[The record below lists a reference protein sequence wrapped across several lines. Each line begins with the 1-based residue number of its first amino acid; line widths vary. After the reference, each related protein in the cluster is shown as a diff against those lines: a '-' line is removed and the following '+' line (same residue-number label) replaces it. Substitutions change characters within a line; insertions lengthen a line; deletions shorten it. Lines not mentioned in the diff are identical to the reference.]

1 LPNDVGF
8 SREVRYSAALMRYLN
23 SRIQSCYCAPMIW
36 VFAPKNRETEVAA
49 RSDAA
54 LIKGLIR
61 GPEKSALL
69 ALVWR
74 RHSPSGT

>member
-1 LPNDVGF
+1 MMLGLAAKCGN
-8 SREVRYSAALMRYLN
+8 SAALMRYLN

-61 GPEKSALL
+61 GILRKVSATSAGL
-69 ALVWR
+69 AA
-74 RHSPSGT
+74 TIA